1 MMRVDFAEALEE
13 RLETIQEFLLVQ
25 DVSSAAG
32 RMEDLMSEI
41 YRFGDLVAIHPKIC
55 RPAGVLAAN
64 SVEGQSR
71 LERVL
76 RLASE
81 ANLPELREYIMRS
94 HLILYAHSD
103 TRVLLLSIRHQ
114 RELGYAPETE

>member
-1 MMRVDFAEALEE
+1 M
-13 RLETIQEFLLVQ
+13 
-25 DVSSAAG
+25 
-32 RMEDLMSEI
+32 
-41 YRFGDLVAIHPKIC
+41 
-55 RPAGVLAAN
+55 
-64 SVEGQSR
+64 
-71 LERVL
+71 ERVL

-114 RELGYAPETE
+114 RELGYMPG